1 MYELPVR
8 RGVRCSSVRRMK
20 ASTSGSGLCP
30 RCCAETSAVVWLQKL
45 EPEAGKQTQNLD
57 FCIRLGDADQE
68 VWDEGY
74 FLLVDGTQVLSA
86 VLRVKMMV
94 ECVTSFPLL
103 LLRTS
108 VFKRMEE
115 STLTA
120 SFKSQ
125 HS

>member
-1 MYELPVR
+1 MVL
-8 RGVRCSSVRRMK
+8 
-20 ASTSGSGLCP
+20 
-30 RCCAETSAVVWLQKL
+30 LQKL